1 MIVKRVLWNVTNVSA
16 HVCVL
21 SNDIKKSQEE
31 EEEEERTYSEI
42 NMNLDPWR
50 GQ

>member
-16 HVCVL
+16 HVCAL
-21 SNDIKKSQEE
+21 SNDIKKSQ

-42 NMNLDPWR
+42 NMNLDP
-50 GQ
+50 